1 MTVKQR
7 VKHALRPRRVR
18 KMERRREPGG
28 PDWPAGPDGGVREPR
43 RPKGSPPQ
51 DSIELA
57 EPR

>member
-7 VKHALRPRRVR
+7 VRRALRFGKHRIRI
-18 KMERRREPGG
+18 EPGG

-43 RPKGSPPQ
+43 RPKGTPPQ
-51 DSIELA
+51 DSIKLV